1 MTKAETITAQKAE
14 RGFLLKAI
22 LESKASRKIIVA
34 GAGTGKTYTFSEV
47 LKLNPKGTNI
57 AMTFI
62 RLLRNDMD
70 DSLGGIS
77 EVRTFHEFCKK
88 ILHEC
93 RGGFILYPKLTD
105 IVREDSLHLNV
116 LCENI
121 DDKFQTLDESGNE
134 ISFYLKRGDYYNTV
148 AFNDSVYRM
157 LRELQSDPD
166 ILSNFDQILI
176 DEFQDFNPL
185 EVAFIDEL
193 EKKGNILI
201 VGDDDQ
207 AVYDSR
213 FSTPHHLRK
222 KFQSGHYE
230 TFELPFC
237 SRCTEVI
244 VNATNAILKS
254 VQEAGGLKDRITKR
268 YECFIEL
275 KDAENTKY
283 PHITTA
289 HITTMSSVEKFIRKK
304 ISEISASE
312 IAESWE
318 NGKVYPTVLI
328 VGARQYLNPIF
339 KNLKAHFANIKF
351 KQSEKNETTIC
362 DGYDYLSH
370 NIKSNLGWRIV
381 IDFLLVNDEIKII
394 IENTVTGKPMIELLP
409 KEFVEQQTKIVS
421 IIAKFNKDGEDN
433 VLLLAELEK
442 LVDKKTFAEI
452 KSKFL
457 PKEVEEIIPDKTQPS
472 ILLTSYQGCK
482 GMSAGFVFIVGANN
496 GIMPKDVSNIPDVE
510 ICQFIVALTRTRKK
524 CYILSE
530 DYMYGPRDSKG
541 KRIQKKQRSIF
552 IDLIPNGCLDN
563 LGNINA
569 KYIDEN

>member
-1 MTKAETITAQKAE
+1 MTKEEFIISQKEE
-14 RGFLLKAI
+14 REEILKSI
-22 LESKASRKIIVA
+22 LESKEKKKIIVA
-34 GAGTGKTYTFSEV
+34 GAGTGKTFTFREV
-47 LKLNPKGTNI
+47 LKLNPDGANI

-62 RLLRNDMD
+62 RLLRNDMEG
-70 DSLGGIS
+70 SLGAYA

-88 ILHEC
+88 ILHEN
-93 RGGFILYPKLTD
+93 RGGFLLYPKLTT
-105 IVREDSLHLNV
+105 IIEEDAKHLNV
-116 LCENI
+116 DCKNF
-121 DDKFQTLDESGNE
+121 DGKFQTLDESGNE

-157 LRELQSDPD
+157 WRELQRTPD
-166 ILSNFDQILI
+166 IISSFDQILI

-213 FSTPHHLRK
+213 LSTPHHLRE
-222 KFQSGHYE
+222 KFQSGHYQI
-230 TFELPFC
+230 FELPFC

-244 VNATNAILKS
+244 VNATNEILKAA
-254 VQEAGGLKDRITKR
+254 QANGNLKGRVSKR

-275 KDAENTKY
+275 KDAENEKY

-289 HITTMSSVEKFIRKK
+289 QITNIRTVIKFIKK
-304 ISEISASE
+304 KMSEISVEE

-318 NGKVYPTVLI
+318 ESKEYPTVLI

-339 KNLKAHFANIKF
+339 KNLKEGFANVTF
-351 KQSEKNETTIC
+351 KQSKKSEVNIC

-370 NIKSNLGWRIV
+370 NIKSNLGWRIL
-381 IDFLLVNDEIKII
+381 IDFLMENDEIKCI
-394 IENTVTGKPMIELLP
+394 IEKAIDGLTMVELLP
-409 KEFVEQQTKIVS
+409 KIFVEKQTEIIS
-421 IIAKFNKDGEDN
+421 IIAKFNKKDEDN
-433 VLLLAELEK
+433 DLLLAQLEK
-442 LVDKKTFAEI
+442 LVDINILAEI
-452 KSKFL
+452 KARFL
-457 PKEVEEIIPDKTQPS
+457 PSEESEIIPDKTQPS

-496 GIMPKDVSNIPDVE
+496 GIMPRDTSDISDVE

-524 CYILSE
+524 CFILS
-530 DYMYGPRDSKG
+530 DDWMYGPKDNKGNWISKNV
-541 KRIQKKQRSIF
+541 RSIF
-552 IDLIPNGCLDN
+552 IDMIPTDRLED
-563 LGNINA
+563 LGHLKSDQIT
-569 KYIDEN
+569 